1 MVQTPPPTVPNGQY
15 WSQFLSGA
23 LSQRGPNA
31 LPYAEDVKWLIRQHL
46 VSLLEAFP
54 SLPPKSSTFTHNDG
68 RSSQLLQVDG
78 TIPIV
83 YGGVVYNI
91 PAVIWLLESYPR
103 SPPAVF
109 LTPTRDMII
118 KRNHPHVDSSGHV
131 NVPYLRNWV
140 YPSSNLVDLVR
151 TLSHVF
157 GQLPLST
164 PARTLIPSRHPI
176 PHLLRPPHRHPLSNQ
191 IRLPGSIRRR
201 RRMVAG
207 REFLNPPAPARAATA
222 ARADE
227 FRLAGG
233 LGERE
238 RRQEAEDELDVDELF
253 EPCDPLSKQLIECT
267 AADMALEDT
276 FYSLDKSVQEGAI
289 PLDMYLKSIRR
300 CLGSSSSSGHI
311 GQGESF
317 PGAFKD
323 RSQERQGTAT
333 SIIDG
338 GGLQRELRRHSSPEV
353 ANFFVPPKRSDGQ
366 TRPPI
371 TLPFINSF
379 LFHVYLAAL
388 CFNSMLETRAVVSM
402 RGMNWHPLQWHGIE
416 MLASMC
422 INLWNRD
429 YVLG

>member
-157 GQLPLST
+157 GQLPPLYTRENPNPVPT
-164 PARTLIPSRHPI
+164 PNPPSSSPSPSPSPQQPNSSSRIYSQAAPYGGGARIPQSSQHRPTDDPAEVYRRNAVNKILETAHSEIIATRKSREQEI
-176 PHLLRPPHRHPLSNQ
+176 ENLFATQAVL
-191 IRLPGSIRRR
+191 RRR
-201 RRMVAG
+201 AEELSSGLREMHDEKEGLEQQLQLALMNSDLLEGWVRENAGKKRR
-207 REFLNPPAPARAATA
+207 
-222 ARADE
+222 
-227 FRLAGG
+227 
-233 LGERE
+233 
-238 RRQEAEDELDVDELF
+238 DELDVDELF
-253 EPCDPLSKQLIECT
+253 EPCDLLSKQLIECT

-289 PLDMYLKSIRR
+289 PLDMYLKSIRALSR
-300 CLGSSSSSGHI
+300 EQFFH
-311 GQGESF
+311 
-317 PGAFKD
+317 
-323 RSQERQGTAT
+323 RAT
-333 SIIDG
+333 SAKVRASQG
-338 GGLQRELRRHSSPEV
+338 HS
-353 ANFFVPPKRSDGQ
+353 K
-366 TRPPI
+366 I
-371 TLPFINSF
+371 
-379 LFHVYLAAL
+379 AAK
-388 CFNSMLETRAVVSM
+388 SARAP
-402 RGMNWHPLQWHGIE
+402 RQ
-416 MLASMC
+416 AS
-422 INLWNRD
+422 
-429 YVLG
+429 